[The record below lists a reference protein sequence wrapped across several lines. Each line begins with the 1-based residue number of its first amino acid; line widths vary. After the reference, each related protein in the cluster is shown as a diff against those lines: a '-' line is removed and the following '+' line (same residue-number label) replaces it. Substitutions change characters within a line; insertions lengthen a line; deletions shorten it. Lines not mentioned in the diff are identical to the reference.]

1 MHGIIRSRLRF
12 GAAAVTAAVTFAV
25 VFLAGG
31 VTAAVSAQVAWV
43 PRIAWQQCPAGS
55 APAQA
60 GGFACATVLVPLD
73 YQDPAG
79 PQIKLAVVRHAAT
92 GAVHRGVIF
101 INPGGPGGE
110 GTAQIPSWIGFM
122 PSILLRE
129 YDIVSWDPRGV
140 GESTAVQCFPN
151 AADEAA
157 FLGQYANF
165 PASASQQAGYISRW
179 AEFGK
184 ACDARNGNLLK
195 HVSTADT
202 ARDLNL
208 LRQALGQA
216 KLNYIGLSY
225 GTYLGATYANLF
237 PGRVGRMV
245 LDGNVAPTA
254 WTDGG
259 QPKPTRSISMR
270 IGSTTWVARAL
281 TAFLTICGERSTR
294 QCAFSAG
301 TPAKTTAKWKALLA
315 RLKQEPITLNG
326 TLVSYTGLLDDIGSA
341 LDVVQPHSSPVTGG
355 SIQGWSGAAAAL
367 QELWVAR
374 NAEAG
379 AGPAPAHPA
388 SPTIESYAGPE
399 QTLAVACGD
408 TPSPPASA
416 YPRLQRRV
424 LASGGIV
431 SLPDLWADEP
441 CSTWPVTQ
449 LDTYRGPWNAATS
462 AILVIGNTVDPST
475 PLQNSIAMSHEL
487 ADAHLLVVDGYGHTE
502 FLNPSTCASHYETS
516 YFLTGALP
524 PTGAVCQEN
533 AQPFTS

>member
-1 MHGIIRSRLRF
+1 MHGIRSRFRF
-12 GAAAVTAAVTFAV
+12 AAAAIVAAVTFPV
-25 VFLAGG
+25 VFLAGS
-31 VTAAVSAQVAWV
+31 VSAAVPAPVALV
-43 PRIAWQQCPAGS
+43 PRIAWQRCPAGS
-55 APAQA
+55 AAAEA
-60 GGFACATVLVPLD
+60 GGFTCATVLVPLD
-73 YQDPAG
+73 YKDPGG
-79 PQIKLAVVRHAAT
+79 PRIKLAVVRHAAT
-92 GAVHRGVIF
+92 GSVHRGVIF

-110 GTAQIPSWIGFM
+110 GTVQIPAWIGFM
-122 PSILLRE
+122 PGTLLSD

-140 GESTAVQCFPN
+140 GESTAVQCFPS

-165 PASASQQAGYISRW
+165 PASASQQGGYIARW

-184 ACDARNGNLLK
+184 ACDARNGNLLE

-254 WTDGG
+254 WTNGA
-259 QPKPTRSISMR
+259 QPKPAHSISMR
-270 IGSTTWVARAL
+270 IGSTTAVAKAL
-281 TAFLTICGERSTR
+281 TAFLSICGERGTS

-301 TPAKTTAKWKALLA
+301 TPARTTAKWDALLA
-315 RLKQEPITLNG
+315 RLKEKPVTLNG
-326 TLVSYTGLLDDIGSA
+326 TPVTYAGLLDDIGDA
-341 LDVVQPHSSPVTGG
+341 LDIVQPHSSPVTGG

-367 QELWVAR
+367 QELWDAG
-374 NAEAG
+374 NAKASTSP
-379 AGPAPAHPA
+379 GPAQPA
-388 SPTIESYAGPE
+388 SPALQSYAGPE
-399 QTLAVACGD
+399 QALAVECGD
-408 TPSPPASA
+408 APSPPASA
-416 YPRLQRRV
+416 YPRLQNRV
-424 LASGGIV
+424 LASGGV
-431 SLPDLWADEP
+431 VGLPDLWADEP
-441 CSTWPVTQ
+441 CATWPVTQ

-462 AILVIGNTVDPST
+462 PVLVIGNTVDPST
-475 PLQNSIAMSHEL
+475 PLQNSIAMSHLL
-487 ADAHLLVVDGYGHTE
+487 ADARLLVVDGYGHTE
-502 FLNPSTCASHYETS
+502 FLNPSTCASDYETS

-524 PTGAVCQEN
+524 PAGTVCQQN